1 MKLTF
6 RAALLALLLATP
18 AFAMQE
24 PDKDKPPQQEEPKKE
39 EPKKQEPDRQ
49 QPQEKEKQQQDKAQA
64 DKAKQT
70 DKQQQQTDKDRAKQD
85 KTAQEHAQ
93 QVQHDEHGNVVQ
105 AQRDGGGN
113 GARTIKETDFRA
125 HFGREHTF
133 RVAHRD
139 DRRFNY
145 GGYWFV
151 YNDPWPAG
159 WSYSDEVYVDEVDGQ
174 YYPIDPVHP
183 GIQLLIIVSD

>member
-6 RAALLALLLATP
+6 SAALLALLVATP
-18 AFAMQE
+18 AFALQE
-24 PDKDKPPQQEEPKKE
+24 PDKDKPQQEEPKKE
-39 EPKKQEPDRQ
+39 EPKKEDPKKQEPDRQ

-70 DKQQQQTDKDRAKQD
+70 DKQQQIEKAKPDKP
-85 KTAQEHAQ
+85 TPEHAQ
-93 QVQHDEHGNVVQ
+93 Q
-105 AQRDGGGN
+105 AQGGGN
-113 GARTIKETDFRA
+113 GGRTIKETDFRA

-133 RVAHRD
+133 RVARRD

-151 YNDPWPAG
+151 YNNPWPVG
-159 WSYSDEVYVDEVDGQ
+159 WSYSDEVYVDEIDGQ
-174 YYPIDPVHP
+174 YYLIDPVHP
-183 GIQLLIIVSD
+183 GIQLLIVVSD